1 MNFIHLKAGKD
12 DGGRRIDRI
21 IRCFLAEKELSG
33 LYHSLR
39 AGLIRVNGK
48 KCSPD
53 LRVSEGDDIAI
64 AECIDSTHTINKS
77 VHNATV
83 SMPLEEQFEILFRND
98 YLLAINKPYGINV
111 QPSPSSQKGTSLS
124 DIVAAEYKT
133 RKNADS
139 LSFNPGPLHRLDS
152 KTTGV
157 LFFSQNLKGAQWFS
171 EALKN
176 HLITKTYIAILC
188 GKLKEPCSWT
198 DIIEKK
204 EIENEKSFHTV
215 HVLATESKEHVA
227 DASGKNAV
235 TAAIPLA
242 YGNYNGREITLARIK
257 IDTGRTHQI
266 RAQSSFHG
274 YPLLG
279 DTAYGGQKIQ
289 ENLDFYLHA
298 YEVTVPKDNPCG
310 LPQTIRAPVSTN
322 FQKMLTKTL
331 IKWDYQL
338 II

>member
-1 MNFIHLKAGKD
+1 MNFIHFKAGKD

-21 IRCFLAEKELSG
+21 IRHFLAEKELSG

-39 AGLIRVNGK
+39 AGLIRINGK
-48 KCSPD
+48 KCSPEQ
-53 LRVSEGDDIAI
+53 RVSEGDDISI
-64 AECIDSTHTINKS
+64 AEVLYSGNS
-77 VHNATV
+77 VKKNIHNQTV
-83 SMPLEEQFEILFRND
+83 SVPLEEQFEILFRND
-98 YLLAINKPYGINV
+98 CILVINKPYGMNV

-124 DIVAAEYKT
+124 EIVAAEYEA
-133 RKNADS
+133 RGNSDS

-176 HLITKTYIAILC
+176 HFIKKTYIAVLC
-188 GKLKEPCSWT
+188 GNMKEPCSWK
-198 DIIEKK
+198 DSIEKK
-204 EIENEKSFHTV
+204 ETENEKSFHTA
-215 HVLATESKEHVA
+215 HVFSTDKEETSSA
-227 DASGKNAV
+227 AAKNAV
-235 TAAIPLA
+235 TAARPIA
-242 YGNYNGREITLARIK
+242 YGNYNGTEVTLAQIK

-266 RAQSSFHG
+266 RAQCSFHG

-279 DTAYGGQKIQ
+279 DTAYGGQKIE
-289 ENLDFYLHA
+289 ENQDMYLHA
-298 YEVTVPKDNPCG
+298 YEITVPENNPCG
-310 LPQTIRAPVSTN
+310 IPQTIRAPISTN
-322 FQKMLTKTL
+322 FKEMLSKTL